1 MHAGYPKIAARP
13 GFSLLEL
20 QVAFVLFGIA
30 LAGLGPLVVIQSKQ
44 LQQLENRL
52 DDETTYYLVPSTDAW
67 AGKLGA
73 AASLDE
79 EEPGPPAPP
88 PVTLIDDGDPGYS
101 NTGENWDQCSSG
113 HAFQGDYRENENG
126 TGSDKASWEFAGLE
140 AGWYEVLVTWGTE
153 GWATDAP
160 YTVLD
165 GETALAT
172 VRVNQSNDPSG
183 AVFEGVSWESLGV
196 FSIANGTLRVDLSD
210 DADEWVVA
218 DAVRIAPA
226 GNIVR
231 VLSLDKSFAAEE
243 AAARVSVTVQV
254 P

>member
-13 GFSLLEL
+13 GFSFLEL

-30 LAGLGPLVVIQSKQ
+30 LAGLCPLVVMQSKQ
-44 LQQLENRL
+44 LRQLENRL
-52 DDETTYYLVPSTDAW
+52 DDQTTYYLVPSTDAW

-73 AASLDE
+73 AASIATED
-79 EEPGPPAPP
+79 PGPPPSV
-88 PVTLIDDGDPGYS
+88 VTLIDDGDPGYS
-101 NTGENWDQCSSG
+101 NTGANWDQWSSG
-113 HAFQGDYRENENG
+113 HPFQGDYRENENG
-126 TGSDKASWEFAGLE
+126 AGSDKASWEFGGLE
-140 AGWYEVLVTWGTE
+140 AGWYEVLVTWGSE

-165 GETALAT
+165 GETVLAT
-172 VRVNQSNDPSG
+172 VRVNQKNDPSG
-183 AVFEGVSWESLGV
+183 AVFEGVPWESLGV
-196 FSIANGTLRVDLSD
+196 FSIASGALRVDLSD

-226 GNIVR
+226 GNIVE
-231 VLSLDKSFAAEE
+231 VLSLERSCSAEE
-243 AAARVSVTVQV
+243 ASARVSVTVQV